1 MIGKWDTKR
10 HPTPRSRPKPNVVT
24 ECWARIGRCFKTIA
38 NFRKDNGPAIR
49 AVCRQFIVLCRKLDL
64 FTQAL
69 VAIDGSKFKAANNRD
84 KNFTAAKLK
93 RRLAEIDA
101 SIGRTP
107 LDLKSLVK
115 KVHVGDWDVRWMQ
128 RSRPAGRVA
137 LPFGIRGA
145 R

>member
-1 MIGKWDTKR
+1 VPQAGSVY
-10 HPTPRSRPKPNVVT
+10 PG
-24 ECWARIGRCFKTIA
+24 AGR
-38 NFRKDNGPAIR
+38 
-49 AVCRQFIVLCRKLDL
+49 L
-64 FTQAL
+64 
-69 VAIDGSKFKAANNRD
+69 DGSKFKAANNRD

-115 KVHVGDWDVRWMQ
+115 KVHVGDWDVRWVQ

>member
-49 AVCRQFIVLCRKLDL
+49 AVCRQFIVLCRKQDL

-69 VAIDGSKFKAANNRD
+69 VAS
-84 KNFTAAKLK
+84 TAA
-93 RRLAEIDA
+93 
-101 SIGRTP
+101 S
-107 LDLKSLVK
+107 
-115 KVHVGDWDVRWMQ
+115 
-128 RSRPAGRVA
+128 SRPPTTATRTS
-137 LPFGIRGA
+137 LPPSSSGA
-145 R
+145 WPRSMRASAEPRWI